1 MFICVVLFAGCL
13 SLSYVCLYVLFCVQG
28 VYHCPMCVICV
39 VLVAWCLSLSYVC
52 LYVLFCLQGVYYC
65 PLCVEYIVD
74 TIGEVL
80 TEWSTVRLYPGCTGL
95 SGYTYRSRV
104 SSRHTVGSYERIC
117 KYGILFGVF
126 SKRNP
131 YLEGIILC
139 FVL

>member
-1 MFICVVLFAGCL
+1 MCVYMCCFVFRVFIIVLCVFICVVLFSG
-13 SLSYVCLYVLFCVQG
+13 
-28 VYHCPMCVICV
+28 
-39 VLVAWCLSLSYVC
+39 CLSLSYVC
-52 LYVLFCLQGVYYC
+52 LYVLFCLQGVYHC

-131 YLEGIILC
+131 YLEGII
-139 FVL
+139 FHSVVL